1 MTAPPQRTAP
11 PPSLSYELYPPR
23 SAASADTLLRTI
35 EELEPT
41 CPDHVSVTYS
51 GDEARRTGSLALL
64 DHLIAR
70 TTLRPLAHLTCVG
83 STRAELEDTV
93 AALVRRG
100 VRGVLALRGDL
111 PEDPGTDRGE
121 LRYAGELVELV
132 RDVER
137 RHSAALAAG
146 RLAVGVAAY
155 PTRHPES
162 PSFRH
167 DVEVLLAKQ
176 RSGADFAITQVY
188 FRPQRY
194 ERLVAAARAAGVTI
208 PIVPG
213 IMPVTDPRRLQTLC
227 RLAGLAP
234 HPGLAAALED
244 APGHAERHRA
254 GVAFAARLAR
264 AALDAGAPGLHL
276 YTFNEHRAAL
286 DLLERVDLPRVPH
299 EPVPLDDLLLPA

>member
-1 MTAPPQRTAP
+1 MRRPPDRTVP

-23 SAASADTLLRTI
+23 CAASAEALLRTI

-41 CPDHVSVTYS
+41 RPDHVAVTYS
-51 GDEARRTGSLALL
+51 GDAPRRAGSLALL
-64 DHLIAR
+64 DHLLAR
-70 TTLRPLAHLTCVG
+70 TGLRPLAHLTCVG
-83 STRAELEDTV
+83 STRAELEETV
-93 AALVRRG
+93 TSLVHRG

-111 PEDPGTDRGE
+111 EPGAEPGE
-121 LRYAGELVELV
+121 LPHAGDLVELV
-132 RDVER
+132 REVEQ
-137 RHSAALAAG
+137 RHTASLGGG

-167 DVEVLLAKQ
+167 DIEVLLAKQ
-176 RSGADFAITQVY
+176 RAGADFAITQVY

-194 ERLVAAARAAGVTI
+194 ERLVSAARAAGVTI

-213 IMPVTDPRRLQTLC
+213 IMPVTEPRRLATLC
-227 RLAGLAP
+227 RLAGLRP

-244 APGHAERHRA
+244 AAGPAERHRV
-254 GVAFAARLAR
+254 GVAFATRLAR

-299 EPVPLDDLLLPA
+299 EPAGLPHLLPA

>member
-1 MTAPPQRTAP
+1 MTPPPDRTA

-23 SAASADTLLRTI
+23 CAASADILLRTLD
-35 EELEPT
+35 ELEPT
-41 CPDHVSVTYS
+41 RPDHVSVTYS
-51 GDEARRTGSLALL
+51 GDEDRRSRSLALL
-64 DHLIAR
+64 DHLLAR
-70 TTLRPLAHLTCVG
+70 TGLRPLAHLTCVG
-83 STRAELEDTV
+83 AARTELEETV
-93 AALVRRG
+93 TTLIRRG

-111 PEDPGTDRGE
+111 PEDPAANRGE
-121 LRYAGELVELV
+121 LSFATELVELV
-132 RDVER
+132 REVER
-137 RHSAALAAG
+137 RHTATLAAG

-162 PSFRH
+162 PSARH

-188 FRPQRY
+188 FRPERY

-213 IMPVTDPRRLQTLC
+213 IMPVTDPRRLRTLC
-227 RLAGLAP
+227 RLAGLEP
-234 HPGLAAALED
+234 DPDLAAALEN
-244 APGHAERHRA
+244 ASGPAERHRA
-254 GVAFAARLAR
+254 GVGFATALSR

-286 DLLERVDLPRVPH
+286 DLLERVDLPRPRP
-299 EPVPLDDLLLPA
+299 EPAPALLTA

>member
-1 MTAPPQRTAP
+1 M
-11 PPSLSYELYPPR
+11 
-23 SAASADTLLRTI
+23 
-35 EELEPT
+35 
-41 CPDHVSVTYS
+41 
-51 GDEARRTGSLALL
+51 
-64 DHLIAR
+64 
-70 TTLRPLAHLTCVG
+70 
-83 STRAELEDTV
+83 
-93 AALVRRG
+93 
-100 VRGVLALRGDL
+100 
-111 PEDPGTDRGE
+111 
-121 LRYAGELVELV
+121 
-132 RDVER
+132 
-137 RHSAALAAG
+137 
-146 RLAVGVAAY
+146 GVAAY

-213 IMPVTDPRRLQTLC
+213 IMPVTDPRRLRTLC

-244 APGHAERHRA
+244 APGPAERHRA

-286 DLLERVDLPRVPH
+286 DLLEHVDLPRVPH
-299 EPVPLDDLLLPA
+299 VPVALEDLLLPA

>member
-1 MTAPPQRTAP
+1 MTPRPTARP
-11 PPSLSYELYPPR
+11 APPSLSYELYPPR

-41 CPDHVSVTYS
+41 RPDHVSVTYS
-51 GDEARRTGSLALL
+51 GDEQRRDSSLALL
-64 DHLIAR
+64 DHLLAR
-70 TTLRPLAHLTCVG
+70 TSLRPLAHLTCVG
-83 STRAELEDTV
+83 STRAELEQTV

-111 PEDPGTDRGE
+111 DPGSEPGE
-121 LRYAGELVELV
+121 LRHAGELVELV
-132 RDVER
+132 REVEQ
-137 RHSAALAAG
+137 RHTAALAAG

-213 IMPVTDPRRLQTLC
+213 IMPVTDPRRLRTLC

-244 APGHAERHRA
+244 APGPAERHRA

-286 DLLERVDLPRVPH
+286 DLLEHVDLPRVPH
-299 EPVPLDDLLLPA
+299 VPVALEDLLLPA

>member
-1 MTAPPQRTAP
+1 MIP

-23 SAASADTLLRTI
+23 CSGSADALLGTI
-35 EELEPT
+35 EELEAT
-41 CPDHVSVTYS
+41 RPDHVSVTYG
-51 GDEARRTGSLALL
+51 GDERRRAGSLALIE
-64 DHLIAR
+64 HLLAR
-70 TTLRPLAHLTCVG
+70 TGLRPLAHLTCAG
-83 STRAELEDTV
+83 STRAELERTV
-93 AALVRRG
+93 AELIHRG

-111 PEDPGTDRGE
+111 DPGTGPGE
-121 LRYAGELVELV
+121 LRHAGELVELV
-132 RDVER
+132 REVER
-137 RHSAALAAG
+137 RHTASLAAG

-167 DVEVLLAKQ
+167 DVGVLAAKQ

-213 IMPVTDPRRLQTLC
+213 IMPVTDPRRLRTLC
-227 RLAGLAP
+227 RLAGLTP

-244 APGHAERHRA
+244 APGPAGRHRA
-254 GVAFAARLAR
+254 GVAFATRLAR

-286 DLLERVDLPRVPH
+286 DLLERVELPRAHRAPAAL
-299 EPVPLDDLLLPA
+299 PDLLPA